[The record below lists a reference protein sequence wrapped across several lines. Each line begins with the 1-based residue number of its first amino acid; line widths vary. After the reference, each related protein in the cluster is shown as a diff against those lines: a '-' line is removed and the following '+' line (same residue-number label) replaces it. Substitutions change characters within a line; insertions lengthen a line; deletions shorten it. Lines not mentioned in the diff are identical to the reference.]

1 MLKLELTESEVVR
14 LTYLYEKSPK
24 NRVRQR
30 AHGLLLLGR
39 GYHRKEVS
47 QLLHKK
53 ADTISDWY
61 WRYSK
66 NRDWDLIDNPGR
78 GRKPSL
84 DKELKK
90 NRFPS

>member
-1 MLKLELTESEVVR
+1 MIKLELTENEEFR
-14 LTYLYEKSPK
+14 LTSLYEKSPK

-30 AHGLLLLGR
+30 AYGLLLLGR

-47 QLLHKK
+47 KLLNKK

-61 WRYSK
+61 WRYSE
-66 NRDWDLIDNPGR
+66 NRDWDLIDEAGR

-84 DKELKK
+84 DKEFKK
-90 NRFPS
+90 NR